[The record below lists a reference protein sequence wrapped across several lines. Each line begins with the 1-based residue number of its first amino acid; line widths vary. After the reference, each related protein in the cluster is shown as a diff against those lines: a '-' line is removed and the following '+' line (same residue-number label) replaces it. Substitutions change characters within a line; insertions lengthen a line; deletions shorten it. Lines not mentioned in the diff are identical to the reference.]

1 LFQSTLG
8 KLQSEISG
16 QRALDYVAQII
27 GHHRIQAS
35 PGFRAAAAWCEQ
47 TLAANGI
54 AHRIH
59 SYTYDGHA
67 NYWASQSFEE
77 WEGIDGTLDIVAP
90 VTAAKRLCDF
100 SALKISLIQR
110 SAATPPGGVEADLVL
125 LEDPENEAAYAAL
138 DLHGRLVLA
147 RGDLDRIR
155 DLAVRK
161 GGALGI
167 VSDQMPEFPPVRE
180 RTDVPDARMYTS
192 FWWTDPAEAK
202 CFGFVL
208 SPRQGDA
215 LRKLV
220 KAENL
225 AGRQVRVKAHVASR
239 FYTGAIENVEGFIP
253 GATDEEVLVVAH
265 LCHPQA
271 SANDNASGC
280 AAALEA
286 LRAIARLIG
295 SGALPRPRRSIRLL
309 LVPEFAGTY
318 AFLAKNEGLIPK
330 IVGGINLDMVGE
342 NQELC
347 GSSFLVEKPPL
358 ALGSFAGDLAA
369 LILEAVASDVGNLGG
384 TASYGLFRHA
394 VTPFSGGSDH
404 QALADPTVGVPCP
417 MLIQWPDKF
426 YHTSHDTLDKVD
438 PKMLARAAAI
448 TATYAY
454 FVAAAGDHEVAWL
467 AGELAAGFAAQLA
480 TAGRAIIAGRDQRD
494 LGERLAFLR
503 DCRFADVTSL
513 ERLRD
518 GSAADLAAT
527 ASAAAKQ
534 RIKVE
539 HAAGL
544 AHYAALVAA
553 APVPHTVPAKTPL
566 DDPAYAKVPRRTVRG
581 PIGRREMFAKLSTA
595 DKQEWMTKAGQLAG
609 AAGKDLRAIYGMAGT
624 ALFWTDGRR
633 TLAEIAHLVTMES
646 GWCDVAILH
655 HLYEALAR
663 QGWIEY
669 LD

>member
-1 LFQSTLG
+1 MFRSILS
-8 KLQSEISG
+8 KVQSEISG

-47 TLAANGI
+47 TLATSGI
-54 AHRIH
+54 AHKIH

-77 WEGIDGTLDIVAP
+77 WEGIAGTLDVVAP
-90 VTAAKRLCDF
+90 AAAAKRLCDF

-125 LEDPENEAAYAAL
+125 LEEPENEAAYAAL
-138 DLHGRLVLA
+138 DLRGRLVLA

-239 FYTGAIENVEGFIP
+239 FYTGAIEDVEGRIP
-253 GATDEEVLVVAH
+253 GTTDEEVLVVAH

-286 LRAIARLIG
+286 VRAIARQIDA
-295 SGALPRPRRSIRLL
+295 GALPRPRRSIRLL

-404 QALADPTVGVPCP
+404 QALADPTVGIPCP

-426 YHTSHDTLDKVD
+426 YHTSQDTLDKVD
-438 PKMLARAAAI
+438 PKMLARAATI

-454 FVAAAGDHEVAWL
+454 FLANAGDREVAWL
-467 AGELAAGFAAQLA
+467 AGELAAGFTAQLA
-480 TAGRAIIAGRDQRD
+480 AAGRAIVAGHDRRD
-494 LGERLAFLR
+494 LAERLAFLR
-503 DCRFADVTSL
+503 DCRVADVASL

-518 GSAADLAAT
+518 GSAPELAST
-527 ASAAAKQ
+527 AVSAAVQ
-534 RIKVE
+534 RIAAE
-539 HAAGL
+539 HGAALG
-544 AHYAALVAA
+544 HYAALVGSDPALA
-553 APVPHTVPAKTPL
+553 SAPAKPQV

-581 PIGRREMFAKLSTA
+581 PIGRREMFAKLSA
-595 DKQEWMTKAGQLAG
+595 AERQEWMAKAGQLAG
-609 AAGKDLRAIYGMAGT
+609 AAGKDLRT
-624 ALFWTDGRR
+624 AMGITNCAMFWTDGRR
-633 TLAEIAHLVTMES
+633 TLAQIAHLVAMES

-655 HLYEALAR
+655 HLYEVLAR

-669 LD
+669 LE